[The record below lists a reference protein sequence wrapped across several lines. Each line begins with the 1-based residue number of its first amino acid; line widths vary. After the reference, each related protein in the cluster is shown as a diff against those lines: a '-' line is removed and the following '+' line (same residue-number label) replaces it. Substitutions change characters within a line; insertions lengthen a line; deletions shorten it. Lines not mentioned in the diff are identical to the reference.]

1 MIECLSLNH
10 VNLYLQSIIPAIID
24 CFRLLLEEIVD
35 YLCQALLSDSLHKV
49 SELCFLGKRN
59 VLLRI
64 VTEIFIFILLCA
76 RASMPRGVTLAFG
89 F

>member
-1 MIECLSLNH
+1 MIERLSLNH
-10 VNLYLQSIIPAIID
+10 VDLYLQSIIPAIID

-35 YLCQALLSDSLHKV
+35 YLSQALLSDSLHKV
-49 SELCFLGKRN
+49 SELCFLGERN

-64 VTEIFIFILLCA
+64 VTEIVIFILLCT
-76 RASMPRGVTLAFG
+76 RASMSRRVTLAIG